1 MRYTLKK
8 LTFTFLFLLAMIAF
22 FSCSNPVTTD
32 DGVTGVSIEI
42 PESRNIILPGTLQ
55 LTANV
60 TPADATDASVVWSS
74 SNAAVATVSD
84 SGLVTGVADGMAT
97 ITVTTTDGGYTD
109 TIDVTVALT
118 TVSEAKPEDDNK
130 VTGVYKGVLADD
142 DSSGTF
148 KIEIE
153 NNSPNPTSSI
163 NRAAGDVYAATLYLE
178 INGTLVTTAG
188 TATELADGSY
198 DVGFNLSVL
207 SLNFEF
213 DLNVT
218 ATGDVNEC
226 IVKKDNE
233 IIMSTTVKE
242 TSDTVV
248 QAWEGTYSGT
258 IDGTWENTVDMDDD
272 GTPETT
278 ISGPWT
284 STVSGTWNFILVDS
298 VMEGGVFAGKE
309 TWHAYYNGQVVDE
322 QIDDSADGT
331 YEGTITN
338 GTVSVFNFKDA
349 DYNSANQTMFY
360 TTAPD
365 RTGTGTVSGNTGSGT
380 WTEPQ
385 DTNNDGNNDGSTAGT
400 WEGIR
405 TR

>member
-1 MRYTLKK
+1 MKKITL
-8 LTFTFLFLLAMIAF
+8 LLLLSIIAF
-22 FSCSNPVTTD
+22 FSCKNPVIESSD
-32 DGVTGVSIEI
+32 DEVTGVSIEV
-42 PESRNIILPGTLQ
+42 PESRNIILPGTLL
-55 LTANV
+55 LTALV
-60 TPADATDASVVWSS
+60 SPAEALNMSVIWSS
-74 SNAAVATVSD
+74 SDTAVATVSD
-84 SGLVTGVADGMAT
+84 SGLVTGVADGTAT
-97 ITVTTTDGGYTD
+97 ITATTNDGGYTD
-109 TIDVTVALT
+109 SIDITVALT

-130 VTGVYKGVLADD
+130 VTGVYKGVIADD

-153 NNSPNPTSSI
+153 NSSSNPSSSFT
-163 NRAAGDVYAATLYLE
+163 RAVGDVYAATLYLE

-198 DVGFNLSVL
+198 DVGFTLSVL
-207 SLNFEF
+207 SLNFAF

-233 IIMSTTVKE
+233 VIMSTTVKE

-258 IDGTWENTVDMDDD
+258 INGTWENMVDMDGD
-272 GTPETT
+272 GTPETN

-284 STVSGTWNFILVDS
+284 TTVSGTWNFILVGS
-298 VMEGGVFAGKE
+298 VMESGVFAGIE
-309 TWHAYYNGQVVDE
+309 TTIVKYNGETVDTQVNDTH
-322 QIDDSADGT
+322 DGT
-331 YEGTITN
+331 YEGTIN
-338 GTVSVFNFKDA
+338 AGNVSVSNFKDA
-349 DYNSANQTMFY
+349 EYNYAEKIMYYTSAS
-360 TTAPD
+360 D
-365 RTGTGTVSGNTGSGT
+365 RTASGTVSGYSGSGT
-380 WTEPQ
+380 WTEPE
-385 DTNNDGNNDGSTAGT
+385 DTDGDGTNDDFVDGI